1 MLGIAWLIWQ
11 YEEENVAQKI
21 RLPHEG
27 ENVNRLIRQIK
38 DAIIETRTTV
48 VSGVEITYSICA
60 PWPRGLDLAM
70 YDHDGN
76 IYLPENSVRSDSTRA
91 DLTAF
96 HEHTEIRHK
105 LSGRSHAYAH
115 RRGLLEELLAA
126 KQIYDEDGLTVYVHQ
141 RVFSY
146 PDWKI
151 PDKDAIKKRICELL
165 AVDRPLRGKLIE
177 VITEARM

>member
-1 MLGIAWLIWQ
+1 MA
-11 YEEENVAQKI
+11 EKI

-27 ENVNRLIRQIK
+27 ETVNRLIRQIK
-38 DAIIETRTTV
+38 DATIETRTAT
-48 VSGVEITYSICA
+48 VSGVEIAYSVCA
-60 PWPRGLDLAM
+60 PWPRGLDDAM

-76 IYLPENSVRSDSTRA
+76 IYLPESSVLADPTRS

-105 LSGRSHAYAH
+105 LAGRSHAYAH

-126 KQIYDEDGLTVYVHQ
+126 KQIYDEDGLKAYVHR
-141 RVFSY
+141 RVFGY

-151 PDKDAIKKRICELL
+151 PDRDTIWKRICELL
-165 AVDRPLRGKLIE
+165 SVDRPLRGKLIE

>member
-1 MLGIAWLIWQ
+1 MG
-11 YEEENVAQKI
+11 NVAQKI

-27 ENVNRLIRQIK
+27 ETVNRLLRQIK
-38 DAIIETRTTV
+38 DAIIETRTAV
-48 VSGVEITYSICA
+48 VSGVEIKYSICA
-60 PWPRGLDLAM
+60 PWPRGLDDAM

-76 IYLPENSVRSDSTRA
+76 IYLPESSVRSDPTRA

-105 LSGRSHAYAH
+105 LAGRSHAYAH

-126 KQIYDEDGLTVYVHQ
+126 KQIYDEDGLKAYVHG
-141 RVFSY
+141 RVFGY

-151 PDKDAIKKRICELL
+151 PDRDAIQKRLYELL